1 MPDFHEEYKNFPY
14 VKYYDE
20 DNIYLDNSDIN
31 DLIKDIKLRIDIHPD
46 DETYDIFIKD
56 YIKENLKKFSRF
68 PLPIFQNNYHEQSYT
83 KIDSYNYL
91 APDFHK
97 LINFI
102 SRIHKVY
109 FFHNEQ
115 KINEHNNMF
124 NIEIIEKKELCRAFE
139 KQEDYSLV
147 KWRIF
152 DHIGIP
158 NKYSISKDRILYD
171 KNILMRDKKST
182 VYIIGLLYNGLPAY
196 HRYFLDDCR
205 HLLIL
210 AVLRDLYREVLK
222 SPELFNSVDTLFA
235 EEYDNLSKKDLSYYP
250 KILKRDRSYW

>member
-1 MPDFHEEYKNFPY
+1 MPDFH
-14 VKYYDE
+14 DE
-20 DNIYLDNSDIN
+20 DNIYLNYSDIN

-68 PLPIFQNNYHEQSYT
+68 PLPIFQNNYCEELYS
-83 KIDSYNYL
+83 KNL
-91 APDFHK
+91 APDFYR
-97 LINFI
+97 LINYI

-109 FFHNEQ
+109 FFHNEE
-115 KINEHNNMF
+115 KIDEHNNIG
-124 NIEIIEKKELCRAFE
+124 IEIIEKKELCRAFE

-147 KWRIF
+147 KWGIF

-158 NKYSISKDRILYD
+158 NKYYISKDRILYD